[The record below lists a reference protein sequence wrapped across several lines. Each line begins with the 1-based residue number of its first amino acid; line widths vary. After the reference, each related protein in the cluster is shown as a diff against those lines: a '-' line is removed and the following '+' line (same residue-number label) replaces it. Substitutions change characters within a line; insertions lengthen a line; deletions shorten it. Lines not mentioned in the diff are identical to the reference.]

1 MPVGTSNYA
10 SIFFYLCQYILL
22 PMPVGTSTNASRHI
36 LLPMPLI
43 TSTNTSI
50 NNMETTDPKLILFQF
65 RDDCKSYLL
74 LHLHQQSPAP
84 LCSTYRNRIAALKVA
99 SLCIFKLAAISLK
112 IALFLHPPLSL
123 FIKIAF
129 PDFLFRAFVTRE
141 HSSSSIASTANW
153 IKVFLQLLAFEHFCV
168 RDLLK
173 GRFIIQ

>member
-1 MPVGTSNYA
+1 MQHVTITRYLYFCTRYNYLFHQVFLPMPLPRYFYLCQQVLLPMPVGTSNYA

-99 SLCIFKLAAISLK
+99 SLCIL
-112 IALFLHPPLSL
+112 
-123 FIKIAF
+123 
-129 PDFLFRAFVTRE
+129 
-141 HSSSSIASTANW
+141 NW
-153 IKVFLQLLAFEHFCV
+153 LQFH
-168 RDLLK
+168 
-173 GRFIIQ
+173 

>member
-112 IALFLHPPLSL
+112 IALFLQPLSPSL
-123 FIKIAF
+123 SKLH
-129 PDFLFRAFVTRE
+129 FLIFYLGLLSLE
-141 HSSSSIASTANW
+141 STA
-153 IKVFLQLLAFEHFCV
+153 VVLLH
-168 RDLLK
+168 
-173 GRFIIQ
+173 QQ